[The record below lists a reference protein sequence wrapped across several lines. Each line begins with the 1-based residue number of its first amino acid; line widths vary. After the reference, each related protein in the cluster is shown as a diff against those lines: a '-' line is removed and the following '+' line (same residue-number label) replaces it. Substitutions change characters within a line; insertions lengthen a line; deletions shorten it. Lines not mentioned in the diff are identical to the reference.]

1 MGMYDDM
8 TQDQIEEFLE
18 KEEGNSMT
26 ISDVPDETL
35 LAESGKMTFVL
46 ELLLNLKSE
55 GHRTLFF
62 SQSRKILDIIQ
73 RILLNRGFRV
83 TRLDGTITKLCER
96 DRLVT
101 QFQTKS
107 LADIFLLTTQ
117 VGGVGLTLTS
127 ADRVVIYDP
136 SWNPATDAQAV
147 DRAYRIGQ
155 SKNVVVYRL
164 VTCSTVEEKIYRRQ
178 IFKDSIIKQTTGK
191 QRDPTRYFTK
201 QELRELF
208 TLEDP
213 SHSATQVQLAEM
225 HSHHKKTDHG
235 LDAHIEFIERRN
247 VFGVSH
253 HDLMFSEETAAD
265 GPEEYVAGEKEHVRM
280 RVEIA
285 HRMVTSEADFVMGEI
300 QNKESYT
307 VPLNITV
314 KTRQPVPYQPTP
326 NLFPIVVPDEDSADT
341 KGVGK
346 VTIDLDE
353 LDEPI
358 DIDSLHSINKSL
370 ANLTVHSSNQSAS
383 ILVEESDEELFP
395 EENVQVMDRRA
406 MDESFITDS
415 CSSVGDPEV
424 SVGAPLMAAQAR
436 RMMPLQTKSLRD
448 YEEHLIKLERENLHL
463 RLRHFYMQQQK
474 DPEAGAG
481 TAEFEA
487 FKSEMLGDVDRLT
500 KEIGERNALLQKTWL
515 TVEQQH
521 DAIEQL
527 KQEKADL
534 EKELHKFQSALKMR
548 LQELENVE
556 APSMRHQLDKK
567 ILALKNLSTVVTR
580 QEDVIEAL
588 RSQQALLSSIEPMT
602 EAFLQRIEDALASK
616 DIQGALLAKDKFRRD
631 LGNGLKGE
639 MLLLSS
645 NLESCQE
652 RCRDLESEIERSSQ
666 MHMRI
671 CTEKDKLLES
681 VQFRVQELENSAQ
694 EALTLKSHLT
704 ALERECTS
712 LQAAVQAKSNFIQEL
727 LSERNAA
734 ALETERSFQDLLRS
748 LKQKDDLVDQLQTKL
763 TCATEKAAAQVPER
777 IGTHKASGGNLIDLS
792 LQGTAGAGENATQE
806 MTAEQILSPLR
817 SPTNAEDGLSDN
829 LATELDELCSIIR
842 DLGRQAG
849 LFSELSTV
857 NGEQSGIAKALKDA
871 LKDAR
876 DRGLC
881 VALLPTQHEVNDK
894 ENGTPADCKPCSKTQ
909 LEPRDTLLLSTL
921 GEKLKQVCNLFAIEK
936 TLPESGRDWSAKDV
950 MDHVELILEKAKQWT
965 ADSGNAS
972 FDLRK
977 SHEVSLQE
985 SMEKLRGVVRWL
997 QDESSR
1003 NHSDIASFQE
1013 AVLSDLNPALEC
1025 IAVLRDEVDTLCA
1038 SWRAQDGSG
1047 KRCSSVDELVYAV
1060 NLSGRL
1066 VPVESSLETTRHGEK
1081 SSKDV
1086 SQQTSNADVDIET
1099 LKSDLSKSRAQVK
1112 FLQRALKDS
1121 FSVKITES
1129 PTSPGGHPLIEID
1142 QNRPLP
1148 SSPLCLSPRKSGSSA
1163 NRHWRKQLTNQ
1174 KMSEFGLSEN
1184 VFELQEEIF
1193 FLVLRIEDLEKQLKE
1208 RPEVV
1213 GSNQEPTQDGSLGPE
1228 QLGDTRHV
1236 ALEAQLRDMQEMSAV
1251 LLCRLEEL
1259 AAFLEQLLTYD
1270 GSGPLGSVT
1279 LSADVVAKMRQLIA
1293 DSKDFSLSVSQS
1305 ILGSDTGSVL
1315 SEHHTRSSVHR
1326 GMHSVLSSGD
1336 SKGPKGEKDGS
1347 SSSGSRKLDPKTIPP
1362 CPEDIAF
1369 MEDEV
1374 NMLREQVQ
1382 LQQREISALTH
1393 RLEERQSREGAATPV
1408 ATVTTGTCTPR
1419 RHPGTPASLCE
1430 GEDTDA
1436 SWRYQD
1442 QVVLV
1447 QASDSDDILLLL
1459 NERGLPENVYLRST
1473 WEKQTLE
1480 PPAPAAAEVDADAD
1494 DSSSS
1499 PLSSMHRKAAVVEN
1513 VVDADNGN
1521 GAPQEPLVAIG
1532 RFQCWSSDSDI
1543 WSEPDRSVS
1552 EQRMGGVCRKD
1563 WAKQPRRSPKGARKA
1578 SAALR
1583 QDAGSDS
1590 VGRKSGKELWLSGEC
1605 GRGQP
1610 CLADGGRSKRPAPS
1624 ARTESHKLEKLLRR
1638 VHHCNCKLEDSLVL
1652 HKELCHKMLTG
1663 PTGEKESPDQP
1674 QPSAELL
1681 DTHIQ
1686 TMRKLQF
1693 KLEEMVI
1700 NNELLLE
1707 ILTEHLASGSMITTD
1722 SKMSAPSSGNTQ
1734 ASAAE
1739 RLEQYKKEL
1748 ECKQRRQEILKRAIL
1763 REQNSKLQLEK
1774 ELSECQK
1781 ELQSLHEAH
1790 TSLKEDYKEVLR
1802 KTSDTGQREARQW
1815 NLRPQ
1820 KDAKTSR
1827 ASKLEALG
1835 SSFEKSDNSE
1845 FVSSSRKSDGGR
1857 HSQGVAR
1864 LSQEM
1869 ASLREEVANLQEEK
1883 AVLTQKL
1890 ETTQKE
1896 HEILLES
1903 SSNKISELVT
1913 KLGPLSTQNKIQQ
1926 EEIRSARELNDNLAE
1941 ENGKL
1946 QCDLDAA
1953 FSKLDALDRELESLQ
1968 RENRDLRE
1976 CVLASRSQENREKD
1990 ELAAELSKLTE
2001 HLESYES
2008 EKQLL
2013 YEEKQRLI
2021 LEVSAEKDQVER
2033 IANEL
2038 QRCEQ
2043 ERDTLRTHGS
2053 ELEAQLHASTEKLQE
2068 AEQMASQLKEE
2079 LGATKGK
2086 LESMDV
2092 RCGQLEEEL
2101 SSSKEAQRQLLWKS
2115 DELQRALDAV
2125 GREVQQNK
2133 SFARASLDR
2142 KHVMA
2147 FRELEDQNRSLQGA
2161 VMELK
2166 SKLDKAFHDNKCLRL
2181 ELRVNEQFQPRSSP
2195 GTPSDHRF
2203 GASRSAEN
2211 HGQAGLGS
2219 SSCGASPPRLSPR
2232 QPSLDCGR
2240 QLQAGVYQARSHHTS
2255 PDLGIDSD
2263 PTPEHDVA
2271 ANDSAGALAEHW
2283 QHRMGPSWT
2292 LSSVNSAPDA
2302 MGGSCQLCQQGKDS
2316 AASWKQKAS
2325 ATYAGEQ
2332 LEQTSFGGNS
2342 RGPLARIKFRSRR
2355 GYQTLSA
2362 FSAACISL
2370 CYGLN
2375 IRIYPEYV
2383 KLGLTTFTISLSESG
2398 PQRTALL
2405 LTSMHPIGEER
2416 PGLGSSSTQASSSER
2431 DTRFHG

>member
-1 MGMYDDM
+1 
-8 TQDQIEEFLE
+8 
-18 KEEGNSMT
+18 
-26 ISDVPDETL
+26 
-35 LAESGKMTFVL
+35 
-46 ELLLNLKSE
+46 
-55 GHRTLFF
+55 
-62 SQSRKILDIIQ
+62 
-73 RILLNRGFRV
+73 
-83 TRLDGTITKLCER
+83 
-96 DRLVT
+96 
-101 QFQTKS
+101 
-107 LADIFLLTTQ
+107 
-117 VGGVGLTLTS
+117 
-127 ADRVVIYDP
+127 
-136 SWNPATDAQAV
+136 
-147 DRAYRIGQ
+147 
-155 SKNVVVYRL
+155 
-164 VTCSTVEEKIYRRQ
+164 
-178 IFKDSIIKQTTGK
+178 
-191 QRDPTRYFTK
+191 
-201 QELRELF
+201 
-208 TLEDP
+208 
-213 SHSATQVQLAEM
+213 
-225 HSHHKKTDHG
+225 
-235 LDAHIEFIERRN
+235 
-247 VFGVSH
+247 
-253 HDLMFSEETAAD
+253 
-265 GPEEYVAGEKEHVRM
+265 
-280 RVEIA
+280 
-285 HRMVTSEADFVMGEI
+285 
-300 QNKESYT
+300 
-307 VPLNITV
+307 
-314 KTRQPVPYQPTP
+314 
-326 NLFPIVVPDEDSADT
+326 
-341 KGVGK
+341 
-346 VTIDLDE
+346 
-353 LDEPI
+353 
-358 DIDSLHSINKSL
+358 
-370 ANLTVHSSNQSAS
+370 
-383 ILVEESDEELFP
+383 
-395 EENVQVMDRRA
+395 MDRRA
-406 MDESFITDS
+406 MDESFITDTS
-415 CSSVGDPEV
+415 SSVGDPEV

-474 DPEAGAG
+474 DPEASAG

-534 EKELHKFQSALKMR
+534 EKELHKFQSKTSFAEAVHDDNVKMANNVSQVQRQNKHLESEVKALKIR

-588 RSQQALLSSIEPMT
+588 RSQQALLSSVEPMT

-631 LGNGLKGE
+631 LGNVVSKHHTSQQDISAEFSHSESSLKKQVWHLEAELEAKETTIEGLRGE

-763 TCATEKAAAQVPER
+763 TCVTEKAAVQVSER
-777 IGTHKASGGNLIDLS
+777 IGTHEASGSNLIDLS

-806 MTAEQILSPLR
+806 TTAEKFLSPLK

-849 LFSELSTV
+849 LFLELSTV

-876 DRGLC
+876 DRGLR
-881 VALLPTQHEVNDK
+881 VALLPTRHEVNDK
-894 ENGTPADCKPCSKTQ
+894 ENGTPADCEPSSKTQ
-909 LEPRDTLLLSTL
+909 SEPRDMLVLSTL

-1086 SQQTSNADVDIET
+1086 SQQTSDADVDIET

-1112 FLQRALKDS
+1112 FLQKALKDS

-1148 SSPLCLSPRKSGSSA
+1148 NSPLCLSPRKSGSSA

-1228 QLGDTRHV
+1228 QLGDKRHV

-1315 SEHHTRSSVHR
+1315 SEHHTRSSLQR

-1393 RLEERQSREGAATPV
+1393 RLEERQSREGPATPV
-1408 ATVTTGTCTPR
+1408 ATVTT
-1419 RHPGTPASLCE
+1419 
-1430 GEDTDA
+1430 
-1436 SWRYQD
+1436 
-1442 QVVLV
+1442 
-1447 QASDSDDILLLL
+1447 
-1459 NERGLPENVYLRST
+1459 
-1473 WEKQTLE
+1473 
-1480 PPAPAAAEVDADAD
+1480 
-1494 DSSSS
+1494 
-1499 PLSSMHRKAAVVEN
+1499 
-1513 VVDADNGN
+1513 
-1521 GAPQEPLVAIG
+1521 
-1532 RFQCWSSDSDI
+1532 
-1543 WSEPDRSVS
+1543 
-1552 EQRMGGVCRKD
+1552 
-1563 WAKQPRRSPKGARKA
+1563 
-1578 SAALR
+1578 
-1583 QDAGSDS
+1583 
-1590 VGRKSGKELWLSGEC
+1590 
-1605 GRGQP
+1605 
-1610 CLADGGRSKRPAPS
+1610 GRSKRPAPS

-1638 VHHCNCKLEDSLVL
+1638 VHHCNGKLEDSLVL
-1652 HKELCHKMLTG
+1652 HRELCHKMLAG

-1748 ECKQRRQEILKRAIL
+1748 ECKERRQEILKRAIL

-1802 KTSDTGQREARQW
+1802 KTSDTGQREARQR

-1827 ASKLEALG
+1827 AGKLEALG

-1845 FVSSSRKSDGGR
+1845 FVSGSRKPDGGR

-1864 LSQEM
+1864 LSQEL

-1976 CVLASRSQENREKD
+1976 CVLTSRSQENMLKEKLEKIGEEFQALKKTSEERARKGDVLEREKD
-1990 ELAAELSKLTE
+1990 ELATELSKLTA

-2033 IANEL
+2033 ISNEL

-2053 ELEAQLHASTEKLQE
+2053 ELEEQLHASTEKLQE
-2068 AEQMASQLKEE
+2068 AEQMASELKEE

-2195 GTPSDHRF
+2195 GTPSDHRC
-2203 GASRSAEN
+2203 GASRSVEN

-2240 QLQAGVYQARSHHTS
+2240 QLQAGLYHARSHHTS

-2332 LEQTSFGGNS
+2332 LEQTSFGASKNVFPGPQSS
-2342 RGPLARIKFRSRR
+2342 RSSPSMPLCAIVQLVDHELLKKRVDESICLIRRVEVIIHQALDALADFASDCTEPPECKGLLQDADRGCHSIKVCLVDSF
-2355 GYQTLSA
+2355 
-2362 FSAACISL
+2362 
-2370 CYGLN
+2370 
-2375 IRIYPEYV
+2375 
-2383 KLGLTTFTISLSESG
+2383 KLICSFTISHVPDCREDHCSHEKQLKLELNKLQEKHSQQSIELQNALEQISSFKEKREGMERAISRQLSKTKMVLKQTKG
-2398 PQRTALL
+2398 NLNVLRT
-2405 LTSMHPIGEER
+2405 
-2416 PGLGSSSTQASSSER
+2416 R
-2431 DTRFHG
+2431 DTKHEKK